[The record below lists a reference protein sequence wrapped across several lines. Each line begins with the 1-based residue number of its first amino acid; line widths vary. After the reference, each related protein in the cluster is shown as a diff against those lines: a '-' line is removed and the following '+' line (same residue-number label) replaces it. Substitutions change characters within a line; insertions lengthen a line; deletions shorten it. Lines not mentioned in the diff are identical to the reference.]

1 MGMKDSTLSDA
12 RGALCSI
19 RCQSSRRK
27 SPCSPT
33 LYTRVT
39 KVYPF
44 RRSDPSASRLSSAVD
59 LCGAHSVD
67 VTECALPSFAR
78 SKMLKPIRS
87 IFSIQV
93 HVHVRYSVL
102 AFVCATPARPLRTL
116 RKRHTHPGQTSWQT
130 CTLQR
135 LHRGQQTWSSIV
147 DDAARTIE
155 LQLACTS
162 VAHIRR
168 QRTPLCTLASVGS
181 ASGMAAPVRGGGAP
195 CAAFDSRF
203 GLDSGKSASNEC
215 GTSGPSDL
223 YSGPQN
229 VTAHACVHMTHA
241 TIMQHAK

>member
-1 MGMKDSTLSDA
+1 MRVAHCAASDVSRVGGRVLA
-12 RGALCSI
+12 R
-19 RCQSSRRK
+19 RR
-27 SPCSPT
+27 
-33 LYTRVT
+33 YTRVT

-102 AFVCATPARPLRTL
+102 AFVTGLCLRDARP
-116 RKRHTHPGQTSWQT
+116 PAAYAAQTANPSWAN
-130 CTLQR
+130 LMAN
-135 LHRGQQTWSSIV
+135 LH
-147 DDAARTIE
+147 AAASPSWTANVVVHRRRRTIE

-195 CAAFDSRF
+195 CAAFDSR
-203 GLDSGKSASNEC
+203 LPIRENRQVTSA
-215 GTSGPSDL
+215 GRRGRPIFI
-223 YSGPQN
+223 Q
-229 VTAHACVHMTHA
+229 VHKMSRLTLVC
-241 TIMQHAK
+241 I

>member
-1 MGMKDSTLSDA
+1 MSVESAEEVLA
-12 RGALCSI
+12 R
-19 RCQSSRRK
+19 RR
-27 SPCSPT
+27 
-33 LYTRVT
+33 YTRVT

-102 AFVCATPARPLRTL
+102 AFVTGLCLRDARPPAAYAAQTANPSWANLMANLHAAASPSWTANVVVHRRRRSTHHRTATGVH
-116 RKRHTHPGQTSWQT
+116 KRRPHKAPEDPSLHSGLSGQ
-130 CTLQR
+130 
-135 LHRGQQTWSSIV
+135 
-147 DDAARTIE
+147 
-155 LQLACTS
+155 
-162 VAHIRR
+162 R
-168 QRTPLCTLASVGS
+168 QRHGRAGARWRCTVC
-181 ASGMAAPVRGGGAP
+181 RI
-195 CAAFDSRF
+195 RF
-203 GLDSGKSASNEC
+203 AIADSGKSASNEC